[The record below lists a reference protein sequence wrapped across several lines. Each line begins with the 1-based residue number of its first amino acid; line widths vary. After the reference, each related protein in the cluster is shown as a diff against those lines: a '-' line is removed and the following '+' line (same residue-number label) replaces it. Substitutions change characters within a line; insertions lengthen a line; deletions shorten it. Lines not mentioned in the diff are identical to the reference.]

1 MLFINSLSKLFFS
14 IIFLISFFDLT
25 SFSCSRIALKSFI
38 KVTEP
43 VSNRSKKSRYVSS
56 KSTLNGIT
64 QQISHFSQKKNIVE
78 KFIKKNK
85 SIDHS
90 KILNEIDVDY
100 DTLMRILSDLRSEGK
115 VS

>member
-1 MLFINSLSKLFFS
+1 MINKIRKNVNYV
-14 IIFLISFFDLT
+14 IIMNE
-25 SFSCSRIALKSFI
+25 RNYQK
-38 KVTEP
+38 
-43 VSNRSKKSRYVSS
+43 
-56 KSTLNGIT
+56 
-64 QQISHFSQKKNIVE
+64 KKNIVE

-85 SIDHS
+85 TIDHS